1 MTGTPR
7 EPVMIQ
13 SIPVSVNNINN
24 NNKMLWIIITATTV
38 CRNNNNNNSSSS
50 RDINLDGKAVPWNDQ
65 NIPTWVVVVVVVEVV
80 KV

>member
-1 MTGTPR
+1 
-7 EPVMIQ
+7 MIQ

-38 CRNNNNNNSSSS
+38 CRNNNNNNS
-50 RDINLDGKAVPWNDQ
+50 RDINLDGKAVPWNGQ
-65 NIPTWVVVVVVVEVV
+65 NIPTWVVVVVEVV